1 MTRSLWKGPFVD
13 SSVLKSIDNNS
24 KIWSRRSCILPH
36 FVGKFVQVYNGRFF
50 VGITITEEMV
60 GHKFG
65 EFVSTR
71 RLKTKMNQT
80 AAKKKIIK
88 KKHDGDP
95 NIFFYY

>member
-1 MTRSLWKGPFVD
+1 MLKSRQQYMTRSLWKGPFVD
-13 SSVLKSIDNNS
+13 SSVLKFIQHRMQL

-50 VGITITEEMV
+50 VGITITEQMV

-71 RLKTKMNQT
+71 RLKTK
-80 AAKKKIIK
+80 IK
-88 KKHDGDP
+88 KQK
-95 NIFFYY
+95 